1 MYCAMVAEKE
11 EMRIIIFKKTKL
23 LSLVWNISIAYL
35 ISEAMRISEKQDQ
48 MNYLKTS
55 PYALLTVLKE
65 MNADKKNTTLTK
77 CVCTYIDT

>member
-1 MYCAMVAEKE
+1 M
-11 EMRIIIFKKTKL
+11 
-23 LSLVWNISIAYL
+23 
-35 ISEAMRISEKQDQ
+35 SEAMRISEKQDQ

-77 CVCTYIDT
+77 CMCTYIDT